1 MNISKSFLLLNAFE
15 VVVHEVE
22 EEEDDDDDDE
32 EVLADKQDWSRKNVS
47 HSKILSSSVWSRYSM

>member
-22 EEEDDDDDDE
+22 EDADDEE

-47 HSKILSSSVWSRYSM
+47 HSKILSSSVWSSCSV

>member
-22 EEEDDDDDDE
+22 EEDDDDE

-47 HSKILSSSVWSRYSM
+47 HSKILSSSVCSS